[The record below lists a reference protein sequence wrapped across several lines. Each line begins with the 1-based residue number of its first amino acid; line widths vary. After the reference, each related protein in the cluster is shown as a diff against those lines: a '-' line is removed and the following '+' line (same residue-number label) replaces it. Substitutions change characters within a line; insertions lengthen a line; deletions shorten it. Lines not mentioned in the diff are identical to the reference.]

1 MRLHPQWRQP
11 LTALAAD
18 LGTNVLWLLLHPG
31 LEVCGTCQECS
42 VWWKGLGQF
51 WTEPRSSGERS
62 ENLPTRGTI
71 AITFVIPSPQPKEGA
86 SSLLA
91 YVALARWCCPE
102 PGAGR
107 SSELFPH
114 THAHA
119 LSKAKARWLWWGPL
133 HFCQSTNA
141 HAPSPLM
148 FHAHA
153 HAPAGAARS
162 TRGPLL
168 HSFARASM
176 LTGALAAFSS
186 GSICAAAAAGLG
198 H

>member
-86 SSLLA
+86 VALLA
-91 YVALARWCCPE
+91 YVWRGGVARSPEQAGHRSCFHTHTHTRFQKQRRVGCGGALSISANPPTPTLPLHSCFTLTLTLQPGL
-102 PGAGR
+102 PGA
-107 SSELFPH
+107 P
-114 THAHA
+114 AA
-119 LSKAKARWLWWGPL
+119 LSFTPSRARP
-133 HFCQSTNA
+133 C
-141 HAPSPLM
+141 
-148 FHAHA
+148 
-153 HAPAGAARS
+153 
-162 TRGPLL
+162 
-168 HSFARASM
+168 
-176 LTGALAAFSS
+176 
-186 GSICAAAAAGLG
+186 
-198 H
+198 